1 MLGTLEP
8 HQKINWESHVAPLV
22 HAYNCTRHESSN
34 EGAYCLM
41 LDREPILPIDLA
53 FGINVQKTKDTD
65 KNMEDLRE
73 RMKKA
78 YELASTEAA
87 QAWYKQI
94 DYNDLKA
101 RECNIIEGN
110 WVLVKSVSFDGK
122 HTK

>member
-1 MLGTLEP
+1 
-8 HQKINWESHVAPLV
+8 
-22 HAYNCTRHESSN
+22 
-34 EGAYCLM
+34 M